1 MLLPK
6 QRPWVWWKHSQAR
19 KEQALH
25 KKREEG
31 PRAAAQHH
39 KHSMKAAPCP
49 ELGQRS
55 QPRANPRT
63 CPDGSRGAAKPDLPI
78 LRSAVQAAAPLRPP
92 PAAHGGFVPGK
103 AAPHLLLTGDKG
115 STQLFLTPG
124 GEGAPGNEALQGA
137 GAGGGGRRKAEAQA
151 GSTTMKE
158 NPLGGTVPA
167 ALPAGTPAVPSTGR
181 STGGQRSTARQEVAF
196 RGEADCD

>member
-6 QRPWVWWKHSQAR
+6 QCPWVWWKHSQAR

-55 QPRANPRT
+55 RPRANPRT

-115 STQLFLTPG
+115 STRLFPTPG
-124 GEGAPGNEALQGA
+124 GEGAPGNEALARSRCWGWRKEKGRSTSRHNHNEGEPPGRNSACGA
-137 GAGGGGRRKAEAQA
+137 AARDTCGPQHGQERGGTAQHGEAGGGFLR
-151 GSTTMKE
+151 
-158 NPLGGTVPA
+158 GG
-167 ALPAGTPAVPSTGR
+167 
-181 STGGQRSTARQEVAF
+181 
-196 RGEADCD
+196 